1 MCPEGIATDGSQHVI
16 ELVLDDI
23 MQVASYIPHAFVI
36 RYP

>member
-1 MCPEGIATDGSQHVI
+1 MCPQDIATDGSPHVI
-16 ELVLDDI
+16 ELVFDDK